1 MKTSLRNVIGKV
13 VDLQIFFKNI
23 FLILI
28 KEKII
33 PQNAVVYACQE
44 KDERKRLN
52 RIKNKI
58 IPY

>member
-28 KEKII
+28 KDKII